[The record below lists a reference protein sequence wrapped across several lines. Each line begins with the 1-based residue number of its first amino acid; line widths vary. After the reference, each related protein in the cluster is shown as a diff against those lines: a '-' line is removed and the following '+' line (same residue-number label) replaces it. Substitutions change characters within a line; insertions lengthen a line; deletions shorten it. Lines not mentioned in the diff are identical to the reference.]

1 MNTESKPAIVFSGG
15 LPYEDTDDHNTVTV
29 LQGNEHVALDFTSE
43 VVDYV
48 TMTGIIII
56 MVYAQPVCVG
66 YSQSVLY
73 MC

>member
-1 MNTESKPAIVFSGG
+1 MGG

-48 TMTGIIII
+48 TITGRHC
-56 MVYAQPVCVG
+56 YTCTLCVHVHVHCTRVIE
-66 YSQSVLY
+66 YVDAE
-73 MC
+73 